1 MRYSFLAKVFHQLK
15 DHLTG
20 LPLITKNISLEITK
34 RVELKNLVAKKI

>member
-20 LPLITKNISLEITK
+20 LPPYHKEYQPGNYKES
-34 RVELKNLVAKKI
+34 